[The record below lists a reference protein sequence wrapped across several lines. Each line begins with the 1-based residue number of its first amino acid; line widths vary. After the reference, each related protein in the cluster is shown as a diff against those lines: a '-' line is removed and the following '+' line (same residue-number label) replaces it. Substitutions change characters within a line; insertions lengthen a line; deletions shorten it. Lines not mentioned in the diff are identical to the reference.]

1 MKKILIFLSLCILF
15 SSSVFAAGKLTPE
28 QKEQKENRRIVRYYA
43 KALKVDVDFCDS
55 IAFVESKYKTG
66 AYNNPKGPESD
77 DEDYISRG
85 VMQLTFFTAHAFNKK
100 NINSIEDMYVAEQ
113 NIIAGVRFIKYLF
126 KYYPDATYV
135 EIAQLYNLGETKY
148 NKGIRNSDYV
158 DKFLRAYNKI
168 HKN

>member
-43 KALKVDVDFCDS
+43 KMLKVDIDFCDS
-55 IAFVESKYKTG
+55 IAFIESKYKTG
-66 AYNNPKGPESD
+66 AYNNPKGEESE

-85 VMQLTFFTAHAFNKK
+85 VMQLTFATGSSFNKK
-100 NINSIEDMYVAEQ
+100 IKSIEDLYIAEQ

-126 KYYPDATYV
+126 KHYPDATYT

-148 NKGIRNSDYV
+148 EKGIRNSDYEE
-158 DKFLRAYNKI
+158 KFMRAYNKI